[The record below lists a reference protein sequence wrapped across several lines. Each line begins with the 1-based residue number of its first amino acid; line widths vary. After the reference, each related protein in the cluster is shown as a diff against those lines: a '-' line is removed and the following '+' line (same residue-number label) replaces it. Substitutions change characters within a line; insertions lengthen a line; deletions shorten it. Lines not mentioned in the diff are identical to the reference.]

1 MRLLGELLH
10 VICGSVWYP
19 STFMGLGSDVQIFLV
34 DFKSYYFC
42 EIA

>member
-10 VICGSVWYP
+10 AICGSVWYL
-19 STFMGLGSDVQIFLV
+19 STFMGLESDVQIFLV